1 MKNIFVY
8 NNSLHPTKTRH
19 NPFFLRGNDES
30 TRWRMK
36 MD

>member
-19 NPFFLRGNDES
+19 NPFLRGNDES
-30 TRWRMK
+30 TQWRMK